1 MTQDTQ
7 CVVHNNN
14 DVVQAA
20 LEVRVEGESDM
31 QFQLA
36 QASFRAIVG
45 TLAAVATVVL
55 PIFAWQA
62 ERFISSAE
70 ETEDKLVLIQ
80 QDVKIL
86 ATQMQ
91 FLRENLTRLENRSEP
106 VKTPVAHKEDI

>member
-1 MTQDTQ
+1 
-7 CVVHNNN
+7 
-14 DVVQAA
+14 
-20 LEVRVEGESDM
+20 M

-36 QASFRAIVG
+36 QASFRAILG

-91 FLRENLTRLENRSEP
+91 FLREDLTRLENSTLTVR
-106 VKTPVAHKEDI
+106 TPVVHNSDI

>member
-1 MTQDTQ
+1 
-7 CVVHNNN
+7 
-14 DVVQAA
+14 
-20 LEVRVEGESDM
+20 M

-36 QASFRAIVG
+36 QASFRAILG

-91 FLRENLTRLENRSEP
+91 FLRENLTRLENSTLTVR
-106 VKTPVAHKEDI
+106 TPVVHNNDI

>member
-1 MTQDTQ
+1 
-7 CVVHNNN
+7 
-14 DVVQAA
+14 
-20 LEVRVEGESDM
+20 M

-36 QASFRAIVG
+36 QASFRAILG

-91 FLRENLTRLENRSEP
+91 FLRENLTRLENSTLTIR
-106 VKTPVAHKEDI
+106 TPVVHNNDI

>member
-1 MTQDTQ
+1 
-7 CVVHNNN
+7 
-14 DVVQAA
+14 
-20 LEVRVEGESDM
+20 M
-31 QFQLA
+31 QFQIA
-36 QASFRAIVG
+36 QASFRAILG

-106 VKTPVAHKEDI
+106 VRTPVAHKEDI

>member
-1 MTQDTQ
+1 MTQETQ
-7 CVVHNNN
+7 CVVHKNKIHR
-14 DVVQAA
+14 AA
-20 LEVRVEGESDM
+20 WEVRVEGESDM

-36 QASFRAIVG
+36 QASFRAILG

-55 PIFAWQA
+55 PVFAWQA
-62 ERFISSAE
+62 ERFINSAE

-91 FLRENLTRLENRSEP
+91 FLRENLKRLENSTLTVRTQ
-106 VKTPVAHKEDI
+106 VVRNNDI

>member
-1 MTQDTQ
+1 
-7 CVVHNNN
+7 
-14 DVVQAA
+14 
-20 LEVRVEGESDM
+20 M

-36 QASFRAIVG
+36 QASFRAILG

-91 FLRENLTRLENRSEP
+91 FLKENLTRLENSTLTVR
-106 VKTPVAHKEDI
+106 TPVATNNDI

>member
-20 LEVRVEGESDM
+20 REANVEGELSKE
-31 QFQLA
+31 FKLA
-36 QASFRAIVG
+36 HASFRAIVG

-91 FLRENLTRLENRSEP
+91 FLKENLTRLENRSEP
-106 VKTPVAHKEDI
+106 VRTPVAHKEDI

>member
-1 MTQDTQ
+1 
-7 CVVHNNN
+7 
-14 DVVQAA
+14 
-20 LEVRVEGESDM
+20 M

-36 QASFRAIVG
+36 RASLRAILG

-91 FLRENLTRLENRSEP
+91 FLRENLTRLENSTLTVR
-106 VKTPVAHKEDI
+106 TPVATNNDI

>member
-1 MTQDTQ
+1 M
-7 CVVHNNN
+7 
-14 DVVQAA
+14 
-20 LEVRVEGESDM
+20 EGESDI

-70 ETEDKLVLIQ
+70 ETEDKLVSIQ
-80 QDVKIL
+80 QDVKVL
-86 ATQMQ
+86 TMQMQ
-91 FLRENLTRLENRSEP
+91 FLKENLGKLEDRSLP
-106 VKTPVAHKEDI
+106 AKTPVVHNNDI

>member
-1 MTQDTQ
+1 
-7 CVVHNNN
+7 
-14 DVVQAA
+14 
-20 LEVRVEGESDM
+20 M

-36 QASFRAIVG
+36 QASFRAILG

-62 ERFISSAE
+62 ERFISSTE

-80 QDVKIL
+80 QDVKVL
-86 ATQMQ
+86 TTQMQ
-91 FLRENLTRLENRSEP
+91 FLRENLSKLENRNLP